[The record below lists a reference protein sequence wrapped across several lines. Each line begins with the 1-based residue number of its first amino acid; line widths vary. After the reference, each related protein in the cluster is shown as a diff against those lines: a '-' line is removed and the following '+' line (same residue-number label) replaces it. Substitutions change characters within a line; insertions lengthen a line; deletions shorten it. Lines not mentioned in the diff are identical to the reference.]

1 MVCTAITAEGV
12 LVVVVQSLSHRPT
25 LCDPMDCSM
34 PSFPVL
40 HHLLEFAQ
48 THVQWVVDAIHH
60 RLWDLSL
67 VVVIGASTVHCD
79 IRGTFLILV
88 ASLVEGGQASV
99 AMARGLSSW
108 GSWALEH
115 RLSRCGAQA

>member
-1 MVCTAITAEGV
+1 M
-12 LVVVVQSLSHRPT
+12 
-25 LCDPMDCSM
+25 
-34 PSFPVL
+34 
-40 HHLLEFAQ
+40 
-48 THVQWVVDAIHH
+48 
-60 RLWDLSL
+60 
-67 VVVIGASTVHCD
+67 VIGASTVHCD

-99 AMARGLSSW
+99 AMAHGLSSW

>member
-1 MVCTAITAEGV
+1 MSQWQFSTRNIFFFLAV
-12 LVVVVQSLSHRPT
+12 LGPH
-25 LCDPMDCSM
+25 CC
-34 PSFPVL
+34 
-40 HHLLEFAQ
+40 E
-48 THVQWVVDAIHH
+48 
-60 RLWDLSL
+60 WDLSL

-99 AMARGLSSW
+99 AMAHGLSSW

>member
-48 THVQWVVDAIHH
+48 IHVH
-60 RLWDLSL
+60 
-67 VVVIGASTVHCD
+67 
-79 IRGTFLILV
+79 
-88 ASLVEGGQASV
+88 
-99 AMARGLSSW
+99 
-108 GSWALEH
+108 
-115 RLSRCGAQA
+115 

>member
-1 MVCTAITAEGV
+1 
-12 LVVVVQSLSHRPT
+12 
-25 LCDPMDCSM
+25 M
-34 PSFPVL
+34 PGFPVL

-60 RLWDLSL
+60 QLWDLSL

-99 AMARGLSSW
+99 AMAHGLSSW